1 MIKKFIFGVLC
12 VLVVLGVAGFLLRDD
27 IKLWFFEPTDSTVQN
42 GIETSQEI
50 PEIEVVQKG
59 LDTPWGIAFL
69 PSGDYLVT
77 ERKGTLL
84 RIGVNGA
91 SYEIDGVK
99 ESSEGG
105 LLGIALHPDFA
116 ENNLVYLYLTTEAK
130 NGLVNRIEQFK
141 LEGDVLTQVTTIL
154 SDIPGAQIHDG
165 GRIAFGPD
173 EMLYV
178 TTGDAGNE
186 DNAQD
191 KESLAGKILR
201 MTDSGGVP
209 DDNPFGNYTYSY
221 GHRNPQGIAWDDVG
235 RLWSSEH
242 GPSGSQS
249 GNDELNLI
257 EKGGNYGWPI
267 IKGQETKEGMIAPIA
282 ESGTD
287 ETWAPGSLTFADGS
301 LFFAGLRGQ
310 ALYQAK
316 IDGTSV
322 ELTAHL
328 REIYGRLRTVHAQN
342 GFLYL
347 LTSNQDGRGEPTEDD
362 DRIVKIPLQ
371 NFR

>member
-1 MIKKFIFGVLC
+1 MKKVLAIIFGLVLF
-12 VLVVLGVAGFLLRDD
+12 VGSIGYFLRDD
-27 IKLWFFEPTDSTVQN
+27 ITLWFLKPTDSTVQN

-84 RIGVNGA
+84 RIGEDGA
-91 SYEIDGVK
+91 SYEIEGVK

-105 LLGIALHPDFA
+105 LLGVALHPDFV
-116 ENNLVYLYLTTEAK
+116 ENNLLYLYLTADSE
-130 NGLVNRIEQFK
+130 NGLINRIEQYE
-141 LEGDVLTQVTTIL
+141 LDNDELTPVATIL
-154 SDIPGAQIHDG
+154 SNIPGAQIHDG

-173 EMLYV
+173 GMLYV
-178 TTGDAGNE
+178 ATGDAGNE
-186 DNAQD
+186 ANAQD
-191 KESLAGKILR
+191 KDSLAGKILR
-201 MTDSGGVP
+201 LTDSGEVP

-221 GHRNPQGIAWDDVG
+221 GHRNPQGIAWDDAG
-235 RLWSSEH
+235 RLWSTEH

-267 IKGQETKEGMIAPIA
+267 VKGQETKEGMIAPIA

-287 ETWAPGSLTFADGS
+287 ETWAPGSLTFANGS

-310 ALYQAK
+310 SLYQAK
-316 IDGTSV
+316 IDGTRV

-328 REIYGRLRTVHAQN
+328 REVYGRLRTAHAQN

-347 LTSNQDGRGEPTEDD
+347 LTS
-362 DRIVKIPLQ
+362 
-371 NFR
+371 